1 MNSWNHFQT
10 LRILYISAYKKDCS
24 TNHVLTRLIESW
36 KSLLDLWKGLVQSI
50 WLYSSWFRL
59 TYSEFHAYDPSFDTT
74 AFLNAYSKDKK
85 QRVTPNK
92 ICSIFK
98 KILCGVHRGS
108 ILGPILF
115 NMFLNDLLLCLK
127 NCDLHNFA
135 DDKTVVV
142 RFYD

>member
-1 MNSWNHFQT
+1 M
-10 LRILYISAYKKDCS
+10 LMIP
-24 TNHVLTRLIESW
+24 VLTQQHFSTRT
-36 KSLLDLWKGLVQSI
+36 Q
-50 WLYSSWFRL
+50 R
-59 TYSEFHAYDPSFDTT
+59 T
-74 AFLNAYSKDKK
+74 KK

-115 NMFLNDLLLCLK
+115 NMFLNDLLLCRK